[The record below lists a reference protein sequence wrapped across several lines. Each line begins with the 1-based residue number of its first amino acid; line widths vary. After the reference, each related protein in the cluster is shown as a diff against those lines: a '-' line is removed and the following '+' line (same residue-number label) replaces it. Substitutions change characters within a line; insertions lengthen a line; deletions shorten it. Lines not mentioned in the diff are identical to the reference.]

1 MKYNEKIKYYIKM
14 KMEACDIFNNNKKKM
29 KKHK

>member
-14 KMEACDIFNNNKKKM
+14 KMEACDIFNNNKKKNEET
-29 KKHK
+29 